1 MKIVRQPQSQP
12 LAQPAGEW
20 DPFRMMR
27 EMMRWDPFREMTP
40 LFSSDLGK
48 LSFVP
53 DIDVKETA
61 EAYVF
66 KADVPGIQEKDLT
79 ISVTGNRLTISGK
92 REEEKKEEREN
103 YYAMER
109 SSGSFSRS
117 FTLPEGANGEATKAD
132 MKDGVLTVSVPKKPE
147 VKAKTIPVTASAPDK
162 PATKA

>member
-12 LAQPAGEW
+12 LAQPTGEW

-61 EAYVF
+61 EA
-66 KADVPGIQEKDLT
+66 
-79 ISVTGNRLTISGK
+79 
-92 REEEKKEEREN
+92 
-103 YYAMER
+103 
-109 SSGSFSRS
+109 SRS
-117 FTLPEGANGEATKAD
+117 PRAR
-132 MKDGVLTVSVPKKPE
+132 PKSPPRRPKCP
-147 VKAKTIPVTASAPDK
+147 
-162 PATKA
+162 